1 MINVWNQDHASGSIL
16 FDEKIRALTG
26 ITNPKVKNNAFES
39 HKDDATGRFF
49 SDWLVG
55 QLWPVHT
62 ISQSLE

>member
-1 MINVWNQDHASGSIL
+1 MINTWNQDHASGSKL
-16 FDEKIRALTG
+16 QSKDASFDRNHK
-26 ITNPKVKNNAFES
+26 PKVKNNAFES